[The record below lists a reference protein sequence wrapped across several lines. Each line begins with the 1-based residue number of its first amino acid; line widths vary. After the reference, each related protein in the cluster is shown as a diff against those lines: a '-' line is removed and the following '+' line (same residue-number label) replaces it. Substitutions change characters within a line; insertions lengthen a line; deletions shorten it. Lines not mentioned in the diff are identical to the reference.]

1 MKQPPSATVIQLGA
15 IARSCLTP
23 GQRGSV
29 LAAFSKAIY
38 LLTDTG
44 ELLWI
49 VTEEAPM
56 HRRCVQ
62 ISSPLPGPLARSP
75 FQVQDQHL
83 MIDSTFAFDIE
94 DACVWHAP
102 RLDSRQVLGI
112 TELSTRVQTFYS
124 NLDFLQ
130 AKGFGNLIPH
140 ILSLSQNESINPLL
154 EFADSIL
161 AFANPIVT
169 EIAYACLEHQPSRI
183 LNNMDALIG
192 LGAGL
197 TPSGDDFLGG
207 LLFAIKNIQTVYPDS
222 NFDCA
227 ISIEP
232 YGSQTN
238 LISFTLLRDLASG
251 HAVAPLHT
259 IIYGLLSN
267 QNLEHIY
274 SSVTQLIQVGHSTG
288 WDMLTG
294 LLVGLLITYRS
305 NYSISSIQMNQYLQT

>member
-62 ISSPLPGPLARSP
+62 ISSPLPGLAAGSP
-75 FQVQDQHL
+75 FHVQDQRL
-83 MIDSTFAFDIE
+83 MVDSTFAFEIE
-94 DACVWHAP
+94 DSCVWNTPH
-102 RLDSRQVLGI
+102 LNTRQVLEI
-112 TELSTRVQTFYS
+112 TELSTRVQTLYS
-124 NLDFLQ
+124 NLDISQ

-140 ILSLSQNESINPLL
+140 ILSLSQNESINPLP

-161 AFANPIVT
+161 VFANPIVT
-169 EIAYACLEHQPSRI
+169 DMAYACLEHEPSRI
-183 LNNMDALIG
+183 SKNMDALIG
-192 LGAGL
+192 MGAGL

-207 LLFAIKNIQTVYPDS
+207 LLFAIKNIQTVYPDL

-232 YGSQTN
+232 YGTQTN

-251 HAVAPLHT
+251 YAVAPLHT
-259 IIYGLLSN
+259 IIDGLLSS
-267 QNLEHIY
+267 QNLEHIC
-274 SSVTQLIQVGHSTG
+274 SSVSQISQVGHSTG

-305 NYSISSIQMNQYLQT
+305 NYSISSIQVNQYLQT

>member
-1 MKQPPSATVIQLGA
+1 MKQSPSATVTQLGA
-15 IARSCLTP
+15 FARSCLTP

-29 LAAFSKAIY
+29 LAAFSRAVY
-38 LLTDTG
+38 LLTNAG

-49 VTEEAPM
+49 VTEEASM

-62 ISSPLPGPLARSP
+62 ISSPLPGLAAGSP
-75 FQVQDQHL
+75 FHVQDQRL
-83 MIDSTFAFDIE
+83 MIDSTFVFDME
-94 DACVWHAP
+94 DAHVWHAP
-102 RLDSRQVLGI
+102 HLNTRQVLEI
-112 TELSTRVQTFYS
+112 TELSTRVQTLYS
-124 NLDFLQ
+124 NLDISQ
-130 AKGFGNLIPH
+130 AKGFGNLIPN
-140 ILSLSQNESINPLL
+140 ILSLSQNESINPLP

-161 AFANPIVT
+161 VFANPIVT
-169 EIAYACLEHQPSRI
+169 EMAYACLEHQSSRI
-183 LNNMDALIG
+183 SKNMDALIG

-207 LLFAIKNIQTVYPDS
+207 LLFAIKNIQTVYLDL

-251 HAVAPLHT
+251 YAVAPLHT
-259 IIYGLLSN
+259 VINGLFSIEN
-267 QNLEHIY
+267 FEHIY
-274 SSVTQLIQVGHSTG
+274 PSVSQLTQIGHSTG

-305 NYSISSIQMNQYLQT
+305 NYSISSIQMNQYLQI

>member
-1 MKQPPSATVIQLGA
+1 
-15 IARSCLTP
+15 
-23 GQRGSV
+23 
-29 LAAFSKAIY
+29 
-38 LLTDTG
+38 
-44 ELLWI
+44 
-49 VTEEAPM
+49 M

-62 ISSPLPGPLARSP
+62 ISSPPLGLTAGSP
-75 FQVQDQHL
+75 FHVKGQRL
-83 MIDSTFAFDIE
+83 MIDSVIVFEME
-94 DACVWHAP
+94 DAHVWHAP
-102 RLDSRQVLGI
+102 HLNTRQVLEI
-112 TELSTRVQTFYS
+112 TELSTRVQTLYS
-124 NLDFLQ
+124 NLDISQ

-140 ILSLSQNESINPLL
+140 ILSLSQNESINPLP

-161 AFANPIVT
+161 VFANPIVM
-169 EIAYACLEHQPSRI
+169 EMASACLEHQPPRI
-183 LNNMDALIG
+183 SNNMDALIG

-207 LLFAIKNIQTVYPDS
+207 LLFAIKNIQTVYPDL

-232 YGSQTN
+232 YGTQTN

-251 HAVAPLHT
+251 YAVAPLHT
-259 IIYGLLSN
+259 IIDGLLSS

-274 SSVTQLIQVGHSTG
+274 SSVSQLSQVGHSTG